1 MLFSVEDRYM
11 MYYDLLLDVDLSG
24 CRKQLQIKK
33 GEVDSRT
40 IRIELCR
47 GTFPVVL
54 DPKRHWAM
62 IKGIKA
68 DKTVLVNPGK
78 ITNEGKIEY
87 ALGSQD
93 AAAVGNSWY
102 EVMVID
108 TDGENPRVLYSAQWK
123 IEVGEEL
130 VEDGKITSTN
140 EYGALTAAI
149 KKIDDSIHVLARFSE
164 GKKELSTS
172 NGATAYEE
180 VLNVKNNPGLQVL
193 ITDTNAKNLNAGYY
207 TEKDG
212 KKTLI
217 ASTDEVPYLI
227 PYDSSDDSVG
237 FWINGSGTIEIA
249 YAIVQRMTIDE
260 YARYMFK
267 EVSTKAEKLI
277 EDGFMLEIEQG
288 GEVVRINLKD
298 YIRKINGKIDE
309 QIQEMEKT
317 KDSAINRIEKTA
329 NDAITTVENTKE
341 EAVSNVDNAKNVAM
355 SLFYFEEQDI
365 NTTNA
370 TPQYKVKAPLL
381 KIKVSSSNI
390 KINYYNK
397 YYHFIDSQT
406 FAGSIDEIIDLRQHA
421 DVEYISILTGT
432 PSTAKIIW
440 LGTAIAELYRIEQE
454 DHSLIAEANAK
465 VEINKQYL
473 EQAEEQAQ
481 IATNAATV
489 ASENADKAKASED
502 NAAQSEANSST
513 NATNASYASKSANIS
528 AQKAQSNLNDIV
540 DKVEEFDQKRI
551 DSIAEIKTATSSAK
565 QELNDNANSLREA
578 IVNAADA
585 KKEEINQKG
594 LEVLQSI
601 PEEFSKVEDT
611 TLIKPT
617 VQGTEINL
625 TDSSDMNIQELHLFG
640 RTEQK
645 TTKGIQL
652 LNLKDAKGGTG
663 EGVTYTVN
671 ADGSVARKGTAT
683 GYVGNVWLRGA
694 YYENTENKEIF
705 LILKAGKTY
714 YIKDVVLVNGQVSVT
729 SKNKVESNYLVT
741 INENEYPEGF
751 KVTGIRNPAQTSG
764 KTYNDIIYPI
774 IAESSTAVDW
784 EEYTGGQPS
793 PNPDYPKEIASVE
806 NPTATIQGKN
816 LYSIFK
822 NNSYGKEQLIDGV
835 TYTKNADGSLTIKGK
850 ATTTSRY
857 NLITNLL
864 SAKLFARHI
873 DEQYTIKIFG
883 LPSNCCYE
891 VSFAGTRYGETK
903 NTFTN
908 VKENSPKRYTELRI
922 PEGVAV
928 NTTIYPM
935 IVLGDTINGYE
946 PYKQI
951 QTVTFNHSLN
961 GIDDVKDELIIRA
974 DGTGQLIQRLLEEEL
989 NANSNYVL
997 WYENT
1002 NTYGFLMKES
1012 KWLYRANKTN
1022 IKSNKLKGITKE
1034 VGNPGTY
1041 DKNGIFVDTA
1051 GLYIKIS
1058 KKYLTEYTVN
1068 ALKTYLR
1075 DNPITVVGLLKNP
1088 IVTELS
1094 SEEVQKIL
1102 ALHTNKP
1109 NTTIWNDQNA
1119 EMQVTYVA
1127 DTKSY
1132 IDNKFKELS
1141 NAIVASASEAE

>member
-40 IRIELCR
+40 IRIEFCR

-237 FWINGSGTIEIA
+237 FWINGSGTIEIT

-370 TPQYKVKAPLL
+370 TPQYKLKAPML

-397 YYHFIDSQT
+397 YYYLIDSQT

-551 DSIAEIKTATSSAK
+551 DSIAEIKTATSNAK
-565 QELNDNANSLREA
+565 QELNDNADSLREA

-601 PEEFSKVEDT
+601 PEDMGKIQNT
-611 TLIKPT
+611 TLIKST
-617 VQGTEINL
+617 ESGTEINL
-625 TDSSDMNIQELHLFG
+625 TDSSDMNIQELHFFG
-640 RTEQK
+640 KSEQK

-663 EGVTYTVN
+663 DGVTYTPN
-671 ADGSVARKGTAT
+671 GDGSFKKTGTAT
-683 GYVGNVWLRGA
+683 GQVGNIWLKGG
-694 YYENTENKEIF
+694 YYSDWENKTPIITLEV
-705 LILKAGKTY
+705 GKSY
-714 YIKDVVLVNGQVSVT
+714 YIKDCAIFQGQTIILSSGSGDIVNVT
-729 SKNKVESNYLVT
+729 EEK
-741 INENEYPEGF
+741 YPEGI
-751 KVTGIRNPAQTSG
+751 KITGIRNTG
-764 KTYNDIIYPI
+764 FTLNKTYNEVIYPL
-774 IAESSTAVDW
+774 IAESSTAVEW

-793 PNPDYPKEIASVE
+793 PNPDYPQEIDSVE
-806 NPTATIQGKN
+806 NPT
-816 LYSIFK
+816 
-822 NNSYGKEQLIDGV
+822 
-835 TYTKNADGSLTIKGK
+835 
-850 ATTTSRY
+850 
-857 NLITNLL
+857 
-864 SAKLFARHI
+864 
-873 DEQYTIKIFG
+873 IKIG
-883 LPSNCCYE
+883 GSNILNFE
-891 VSFAGTRYGETK
+891 NKESFEKNGIVCVVTDGIVKTKGTATLK
-903 NTFTN
+903 
-908 VKENSPKRYTELRI
+908 
-922 PEGVAV
+922 
-928 NTTIYPM
+928 TTIYLKGSYYIENGTYIFNPNPTKGTETYESYIDLTNQVNLGMSIKSAKINKPITVDDNISKYPFALM
-935 IVLGDTINGYE
+935 ISISKGATIDIEWKPQLLRNDTLLTYE
-946 PYKQI
+946 SYKEI
-951 QTVTFNHSLN
+951 QTAQPTCELN
-961 GIDDVKDELIIRA
+961 GIDDVRDELIVRG
-974 DGTGQLIQRLLEEEL
+974 DGTGQIVQK
-989 NANSNYVL
+989 NY
-997 WYENT
+997 YAKKIKPIDGKFSKDESRT
-1002 NTYGFLMKES
+1002 NTDLVYFNINTPLAKATTFAKVKGYSNIFSLEKRNI
-1012 KWLYRANKTN
+1012 WVTDTCGIDFHTN
-1022 IKSNKLKGITKE
+1022 IDINKVRVLIRIEKNDDINTILEKGVDIQYELKE
-1034 VGNPGTY
+1034 
-1041 DKNGIFVDTA
+1041 
-1051 GLYIKIS
+1051 
-1058 KKYLTEYTVN
+1058 
-1068 ALKTYLR
+1068 
-1075 DNPITVVGLLKNP
+1075 P

-1132 IDNKFKELS
+1132 IDNKIKELS

>member
-68 DKTVLVNPGK
+68 DKTVLINPGT

-180 VLNVKNNPGLQVL
+180 VLNVKNNPGLQIL
-193 ITDTNAKNLNAGYY
+193 ITDINARNLNAGYY

-212 KKTLI
+212 KKTLT
-217 ASTDEVPYLI
+217 ASIDEVPYLV

-237 FWINGSGTIEIA
+237 FWINGSGIIEIA

-277 EDGFMLEIEQG
+277 EDGFTLEIEQG
-288 GEVVRINLKD
+288 EEVVRINLKD

-355 SLFYFEEQDI
+355 SLFYFEERDI

-397 YYHFIDSQT
+397 YYYLIDSQT

-513 NATNASYASKSANIS
+513 NATNASYASESANIS
-528 AQKAQSNLNDIV
+528 AQRAQSNLNDIV

-551 DSIAEIKTATSSAK
+551 DSIAEIKTATSNAK

-594 LEVLQSI
+594 LEVLASI
-601 PEEFSKVEDT
+601 PEDMGKIQDT
-611 TLIKPT
+611 TLIKST
-617 VQGTEINL
+617 ESGTEINL
-625 TDSSDMNIQELHLFG
+625 TDSSDMNIQELHLYG
-640 RTEQK
+640 KTEQK

-705 LILKAGKTY
+705 LILEAGKTY

-751 KVTGIRNPAQTSG
+751 KVTGIRNPTQTSG

-793 PNPDYPKEIASVE
+793 PSPDYPKEIKSVE
-806 NPTATIQGKN
+806 NPSVNVVSKNLLPNEAKNKTIRNLKYIINEDKTIKVKGTYTVSQDIADSDLYLYGSFSNKGKYLYIPKGEYSINELPANMIYLAREKTKGAIITIQNILKI
-816 LYSIFK
+816 L
-822 NNSYGKEQLIDGV
+822 KEQDCYFYSFLIRPLQDA
-835 TYTKNADGSLTIKGK
+835 TYD
-850 ATTTSRY
+850 
-857 NLITNLL
+857 
-864 SAKLFARHI
+864 
-873 DEQYTIKIFG
+873 
-883 LPSNCCYE
+883 
-891 VSFAGTRYGETK
+891 
-903 NTFTN
+903 
-908 VKENSPKRYTELRI
+908 
-922 PEGVAV
+922 
-928 NTTIYPM
+928 TTIYPQLEKGN
-935 IVLGDTINGYE
+935 VSTKYE
-946 PYKQI
+946 EYKEI
-951 QTVTFNHSLN
+951 QSAQLSYELN
-961 GIDDVKDELIIRA
+961 GIDDVRDELIVRA

-989 NANSNYVL
+989 NDNSDYVT
-997 WYENT
+997 WYANT
-1002 NTYGFLMKES
+1002 NTYGFLRKES
-1012 KWLYRANKTN
+1012 KWLFRANKIN

-1041 DKNGIFVDTA
+1041 DKNGIFVDVA

-1058 KKYLTEYTVN
+1058 KKYLTEYTVD

-1075 DNPITVVGLLKNP
+1075 NNPITVVGLLKEP
-1088 IVTELS
+1088 IVNELS
-1094 SEEVQKIL
+1094 AEEVRKIL
-1102 ALHTNKP
+1102 NLHTNKP
-1109 NTTIWNDQNA
+1109 NTTIWNDQDA
-1119 EMQVTYVA
+1119 EMQITYVA
-1127 DTKSY
+1127 DTKTY

>member
-149 KKIDDSIHVLARFSE
+149 KKIDDSIHVLARLSE

-193 ITDTNAKNLNAGYY
+193 ITNTNKKNLNAGYY

-237 FWINGSGTIEIA
+237 FWINGLGTIEIT
-249 YAIVQRMTIDE
+249 YVIVQRMTIDE

-298 YIRKINGKIDE
+298 YVRKINGKIDE

-317 KDSAINRIEKTA
+317 KDSAIEQI
-329 NDAITTVENTKE
+329 DSTVN
-341 EAVSNVDNAKNVAM
+341 EAVSNVENAKNVAM

-370 TPQYKVKAPLL
+370 TPQYKVNAPLL

-397 YYHFIDSQT
+397 YYHLIDSQT

-440 LGTAIAELYRIEQE
+440 LGTAIAEIYIIEQE
-454 DHSLIAEANAK
+454 HLKYVVNKIA
-465 VEINKQYL
+465 
-473 EQAEEQAQ
+473 
-481 IATNAATV
+481 
-489 ASENADKAKASED
+489 
-502 NAAQSEANSST
+502 
-513 NATNASYASKSANIS
+513 
-528 AQKAQSNLNDIV
+528 
-540 DKVEEFDQKRI
+540 EFDQKRV
-551 DSIAEIKTATSSAK
+551 DSIEEI
-565 QELNDNANSLREA
+565 NSLTEA
-578 IVNAADA
+578 KSNDIANVTNAKLGDINNTAQAQIESINTVANQNTKSGIEAVNAAARAQIGGIHTVADA
-585 KKEEINQKG
+585 QK
-594 LEVLQSI
+594 
-601 PEEFSKVEDT
+601 
-611 TLIKPT
+611 
-617 VQGTEINL
+617 
-625 TDSSDMNIQELHLFG
+625 
-640 RTEQK
+640 
-645 TTKGIQL
+645 
-652 LNLKDAKGGTG
+652 
-663 EGVTYTVN
+663 
-671 ADGSVARKGTAT
+671 
-683 GYVGNVWLRGA
+683 
-694 YYENTENKEIF
+694 
-705 LILKAGKTY
+705 
-714 YIKDVVLVNGQVSVT
+714 
-729 SKNKVESNYLVT
+729 
-741 INENEYPEGF
+741 
-751 KVTGIRNPAQTSG
+751 
-764 KTYNDIIYPI
+764 
-774 IAESSTAVDW
+774 
-784 EEYTGGQPS
+784 
-793 PNPDYPKEIASVE
+793 
-806 NPTATIQGKN
+806 
-816 LYSIFK
+816 
-822 NNSYGKEQLIDGV
+822 
-835 TYTKNADGSLTIKGK
+835 
-850 ATTTSRY
+850 
-857 NLITNLL
+857 
-864 SAKLFARHI
+864 
-873 DEQYTIKIFG
+873 
-883 LPSNCCYE
+883 
-891 VSFAGTRYGETK
+891 
-903 NTFTN
+903 
-908 VKENSPKRYTELRI
+908 
-922 PEGVAV
+922 
-928 NTTIYPM
+928 
-935 IVLGDTINGYE
+935 
-946 PYKQI
+946 
-951 QTVTFNHSLN
+951 
-961 GIDDVKDELIIRA
+961 
-974 DGTGQLIQRLLEEEL
+974 
-989 NANSNYVL
+989 
-997 WYENT
+997 
-1002 NTYGFLMKES
+1002 
-1012 KWLYRANKTN
+1012 
-1022 IKSNKLKGITKE
+1022 KGITQTAEGKIININDIATSQIE
-1034 VGNPGTY
+1034 AINRTAQAQAQAIEKQGNEILEEITGT
-1041 DKNGIFVDTA
+1041 G
-1051 GLYIKIS
+1051 S
-1058 KKYLTEYTVN
+1058 K
-1068 ALKTYLR
+1068 
-1075 DNPITVVGLLKNP
+1075 
-1088 IVTELS
+1088 
-1094 SEEVQKIL
+1094 
-1102 ALHTNKP
+1102 
-1109 NTTIWNDQNA
+1109 
-1119 EMQVTYVA
+1119 
-1127 DTKSY
+1127 
-1132 IDNKFKELS
+1132 
-1141 NAIVASASEAE
+1141 NAIFTVEDGALCIIQRDESEV